1 LAALVDLKIRLVK
14 LYGWS
19 LLDIDQTDIQSLL
32 PFVSRQLK
40 TSSNGRGAHA
50 SITPKGPKIFCDA
63 PGASWL

>member
-1 LAALVDLKIRLVK
+1 VK